1 MAKSS
6 KIKKNDGGHA
16 PLGADVDPNKEL
28 IHNTHEDGSYS
39 TYYKGS
45 KMRYDDYLG
54 ELQHRLER
62 NSEGKCFGNSIG
74 TFGGVTFDKNGKII
88 RPLVREGNTNE

>member
-1 MAKSS
+1 
-6 KIKKNDGGHA
+6 
-16 PLGADVDPNKEL
+16 
-28 IHNTHEDGSYS
+28 
-39 TYYKGS
+39 
-45 KMRYDDYLG
+45 MRYDDYLG